1 MENKH
6 THGITEPSIFPTAY
20 FPSLSLMAAMVQTG
34 DLLTEVYETFPKQT
48 HRNRTVILTANGPM
62 TLSVPV
68 VRPNGN
74 HTITADI
81 TVAYNERWNVT
92 HWRAIES
99 AYSAAPF
106 FLYYRDPIE
115 KLLMAKYD
123 RLITINEALLEQL
136 FKALKSDCTIRHT
149 EKYIRNVAVGQDYRD
164 RFSYKHPD
172 NSISLPPYTQ
182 VFCDR
187 QTFNANVSILD
198 LLFNKGPEA
207 KDYLLQINLSSTPL
221 P

>member
-1 MENKH
+1 MENKP
-6 THGITEPSIFPTAY
+6 TAVSQVPSIFPTAY
-20 FPSLSLMAAMVQTG
+20 FPSLTLMAAMVQTS
-34 DLLTEVYETFPKQT
+34 DLLTEIYETFPKQT

-74 HTITADI
+74 HTLTADI
-81 TVAYNERWNVT
+81 TVAYTERWNVT

-99 AYSAAPF
+99 AYSAAPY

-123 RLITINEALLEQL
+123 RLITLNEALLEAL

-149 EKYIRNVAVGQDYRD
+149 DNYIRNAACSHDYRD
-164 RFSYKHPD
+164 RFSYKRPD
-172 NSISLPPYTQ
+172 INVTLPPYTQ

-187 QTFNANVSILD
+187 QAFDGNVGILD

-207 KDYLLQINLSSTPL
+207 KDYLLQIKL
-221 P
+221 

>member
-1 MENKH
+1 MENKP
-6 THGITEPSIFPTAY
+6 TAVSQVPSIFPTAY
-20 FPSLSLMAAMVQTG
+20 FPSLTLMAAMVQTS
-34 DLLTEVYETFPKQT
+34 DLLTEIYETFPKQT

-74 HTITADI
+74 PTLTADI
-81 TVAYNERWNVT
+81 TVAYTERWNVT

-99 AYSAAPF
+99 AYSAAPY

-123 RLITINEALLEQL
+123 RLITLNEALLEAL

-149 EKYIRNVAVGQDYRD
+149 DNYIRPLFVQAPRHQRNVATLHTSV
-164 RFSYKHPD
+164 
-172 NSISLPPYTQ
+172 L
-182 VFCDR
+182 R
-187 QTFNANVSILD
+187 QTSL
-198 LLFNKGPEA
+198 
-207 KDYLLQINLSSTPL
+207 
-221 P
+221 